1 MHTVSGPDTRFAEV
15 ADRAATTEIRPE
27 FEISPAPSPSRLAPH
42 ACTLTAVAVAEGDQP
57 GWESASG
64 RFVLLHD
71 PDGVDEWQGS
81 YRAVIFARC
90 EVEAEMLADPL
101 VHEVAWS
108 WTLEALAPLRA
119 SQAGGTVTVS
129 TGNSFGM
136 MADRRPDGL
145 IEVRASWTPGLLDD
159 PVIAATQTGTT
170 SGATSG
176 TATDTAPETAT
187 DANLGDDIDDH
198 VRAWIDVLARLAGL
212 PPLPPGVPT
221 VTARRARGS

>member
-15 ADRAATTEIRPE
+15 ADRAAATDIRPE
-27 FEISPAPSPSRLAPH
+27 FEISVAPSPSRLAPH
-42 ACTLTAVAVAEGDQP
+42 ACTLTASSVAADDEP
-57 GWESASG
+57 GWQSASG

-71 PDGVDEWQGS
+71 PDGVDEWQGC

-119 SQAGGTVTVS
+119 TQAGGTVTVS

-145 IEVRASWTPGLLDD
+145 IEVRASWTPGLDDD
-159 PVIAATQTGTT
+159 PMFSASASSDTEDDTG
-170 SGATSG
+170 SQRG
-176 TATDTAPETAT
+176 
-187 DANLGDDIDDH
+187 DAIDDH

>member
-1 MHTVSGPDTRFAEV
+1 VHTVSSPDTRFAEI
-15 ADRAATTEIRPE
+15 AEQAAAAQIRPE
-27 FEISPAPSPSRLAPH
+27 FEIAPAPSPSRLAPH
-42 ACTLTAVAVAEGDQP
+42 ACTLTATSVAPDDDA

-108 WTLEALAPLRA
+108 WTMDALRPL
-119 SQAGGTVTVS
+119 QATQVGGTVTVS

-145 IEVRASWTPGLLDD
+145 IEVRASWTPGLSVDSSFAGSTHEDD
-159 PVIAATQTGTT
+159 
-170 SGATSG
+170 
-176 TATDTAPETAT
+176 
-187 DANLGDDIDDH
+187 DANAGDRIQDH
-198 VRAWIDVLARLAGL
+198 VHAWVDVLAQLAGL

>member
-1 MHTVSGPDTRFAEV
+1 
-15 ADRAATTEIRPE
+15 
-27 FEISPAPSPSRLAPH
+27 
-42 ACTLTAVAVAEGDQP
+42 
-57 GWESASG
+57 
-64 RFVLLHD
+64 LHD
-71 PDGVDEWQGS
+71 PDGVDEWQGC

-119 SQAGGTVTVS
+119 TQAGGTVTVS

-145 IEVRASWTPGLLDD
+145 IEVRASWTPGLDDD
-159 PVIAATQTGTT
+159 PMFSASASSDTEND
-170 SGATSG
+170 SGSQRG
-176 TATDTAPETAT
+176 
-187 DANLGDDIDDH
+187 DAIDDH